1 VSTIKSSAENLT
13 LNADGSG
20 NDIILQSNGSTKVT
34 VDGQNSR
41 VGIGTTSPTDV
52 LELDGTNPILKIGN
66 RIRIKADESNATAWF
81 GIGSTLNTT
90 KIGSADFSDP
100 KLTIQHGSNND
111 VIVHDGDLWFETAG
125 KGIVL
130 GATSNVD
137 ANTLDDYEE
146 GTYQPTLTGSTS
158 GSFNTAAYT
167 YLAYTK
173 IGRVVH
179 IQGYLNIGS
188 ESSCVGNIVMSLP
201 FTCSSSL
208 SSDSENAAMTV
219 SLRDHGGSGLDN
231 ITGTVAVAGMKFVSL
246 NGSGADNT
254 LDASDIDTAWNIR
267 IGGSYIA
274 A

>member
-1 VSTIKSSAENLT
+1 MAKVKIQGHASGTGILTVTAPNTSTDRTITLPDATGTLALTTGDDDKLPLAGGTMTGTLNVNNTLPTIKLTDTNSGGYYSSVNQEGSSFKIL
-13 LNADGSG
+13 ADEGNVGSG
-20 NDIILQSNGSTKVT
+20 QIRFYVGSGAEKVRILSSGGITFNGDS
-34 VDGQNSR
+34 
-41 VGIGTTSPTDV
+41 
-52 LELDGTNPILKIGN
+52 
-66 RIRIKADESNATAWF
+66 AAANA
-81 GIGSTLNTT
+81 
-90 KIGSADFSDP
+90 
-100 KLTIQHGSNND
+100 
-111 VIVHDGDLWFETAG
+111 
-125 KGIVL
+125 
-130 GATSNVD
+130 
-137 ANTLDDYEE
+137 LDDYEE
-146 GTYQPTLTGSTS
+146 GTYQPTFTGSTS

-188 ESSCVGNIVMSLP
+188 ESSCVGNITMSLP

-208 SSDSENAAMTV
+208 DSDSENAAMTV

-231 ITGTVAVAGMKFVSL
+231 ITGTVAVSGMKFVSL

-254 LDASDIDTAWNIR
+254 LDASDVDTAWNIR